1 MAYYIYF
8 CVLTKNIKMLY
19 SIYAESTP
27 NPKVMKFVCNKILT
41 TESIQ
46 IKSKN
51 NKHEIEL
58 INKLFDFPFV
68 KEIYVNSNF
77 ISITKTN
84 NIEWESIAIQL
95 RSFIS
100 DFLNNNDFSIKTLTQ
115 NNNKSI
121 KKVKSKYEK
130 KESSDIENQIK
141 SILNQYI
148 KPAVELDG
156 GEISLASYKDNIVKV
171 ELKGACN
178 GCPSSTVTLKN
189 GIENLLRQKI
199 NPNIEVKAV

>member
-1 MAYYIYF
+1 
-8 CVLTKNIKMLY
+8 MLY

-100 DFLNNNDFSIKTLTQ
+100 DFLNNNDFSIKTSTQ

-156 GEISLASYKDNIVKV
+156 GEISLASYKNNIVKV

-199 NPNIEVKAV
+199 NPDIEVIAV

>member
-1 MAYYIYF
+1 
-8 CVLTKNIKMLY
+8 MLY

-51 NKHEIEL
+51 NKHEIKL
-58 INKLFDFPFV
+58 INKLFDFPFI

-100 DFLNNNDFSIKTLTQ
+100 DFLNNNDFSIKTSTQ

-189 GIENLLRQKI
+189 GIENILRQKI
-199 NPNIEVKAV
+199 DPDIEVIAV

>member
-1 MAYYIYF
+1 
-8 CVLTKNIKMLY
+8 MLY

>member
-77 ISITKTN
+77 ISITKTD

-100 DFLNNNDFSIKTLTQ
+100 DFLNNNDFSIKTSTQ

-156 GEISLASYKDNIVKV
+156 GEISLASYKNNIVKV

-199 NPNIEVKAV
+199 NPDIEVIAV

>member
-1 MAYYIYF
+1 
-8 CVLTKNIKMLY
+8 MLY

-100 DFLNNNDFSIKTLTQ
+100 DFLNNNDFSIKTSTE

-156 GEISLASYKDNIVKV
+156 GEISLASYKNNIVKV

-199 NPNIEVKAV
+199 NPDIEVIAV

>member
-1 MAYYIYF
+1 
-8 CVLTKNIKMLY
+8 MLY

-100 DFLNNNDFSIKTLTQ
+100 DFLNNNDFSIKTSTQ

-156 GEISLASYKDNIVKV
+156 GEISLASYKNNIVKV

-189 GIENLLRQKI
+189 GIENLLKQKI
-199 NPNIEVKAV
+199 NPDIEVIAV

>member
-41 TESIQ
+41 TQSIQ

-51 NKHEIEL
+51 NNHEIEL

-68 KEIYVNSNF
+68 EEIYVNSNF
-77 ISITKTN
+77 ISITKTD

-100 DFLNNNDFSIKTLTQ
+100 DFLNNNDFSIKTVNQ

-121 KKVKSKYEK
+121 KKEKTLDVK

-148 KPAVELDG
+148 RPAVELDG

-199 NPNIEVKAV
+199 NPDIEVIAV

>member
-1 MAYYIYF
+1 
-8 CVLTKNIKMLY
+8 MLY

-51 NKHEIEL
+51 DKHEIEL

-68 KEIYVNSNF
+68 KEIYINSNF

-100 DFLNNNDFSIKTLTQ
+100 DFLNNNDF
-115 NNNKSI
+115 NCWGYN
-121 KKVKSKYEK
+121 E
-130 KESSDIENQIK
+130 
-141 SILNQYI
+141 
-148 KPAVELDG
+148 
-156 GEISLASYKDNIVKV
+156 
-171 ELKGACN
+171 
-178 GCPSSTVTLKN
+178 
-189 GIENLLRQKI
+189 
-199 NPNIEVKAV
+199 

>member
-1 MAYYIYF
+1 
-8 CVLTKNIKMLY
+8 MLY

-58 INKLFDFPFV
+58 INKLFDFPFI

-77 ISITKTN
+77 ISITKTD

-100 DFLNNNDFSIKTLTQ
+100 DFLNNNDFSIKTSTQ

-156 GEISLASYKDNIVKV
+156 GEISLASYKNNIVKV

-199 NPNIEVKAV
+199 NPDIEVIAV

>member
-1 MAYYIYF
+1 
-8 CVLTKNIKMLY
+8 MLY

-77 ISITKTN
+77 ISITKTD

-100 DFLNNNDFSIKTLTQ
+100 DFLNNNDFSIKTSTQ

-156 GEISLASYKDNIVKV
+156 GEISLASYKNNIVKV

-199 NPNIEVKAV
+199 NPDIEVIAV